1 MFFKKDNLDFFVV
14 CLGNVGEKYNFT
26 RHNVGFIFS
35 DYFSQKMN
43 VKIDKKKFNSL
54 YTILDFDGKKV
65 LIIKPLTFMNLSG
78 EATLKFIEYYKISL
92 DKLIVIYDDISL
104 DVGNIRIRRKGS
116 HGGQNGVRN
125 IIDCINS
132 DVFKRIKIGVSN
144 KPTKEYD
151 LASWVL
157 SKFSDDEIDNLNSS
171 LDKAFNAL
179 KLIFNDKIDEAMNKF
194 N

>member
-1 MFFKKDNLDFFVV
+1 MIFKKDNIDFFVV

-35 DYFSQKMN
+35 DYLSQKMN

-54 YTILDFDGKKV
+54 YKIFNVNDKKI

-78 EATLKFIEYYKISL
+78 EATLQFINYYKISL
-92 DKLIVIYDDISL
+92 EKLIVVYDDISL
-104 DVGNIRIRRKGS
+104 NVGDIRIKRKGS

-125 IIDCINS
+125 IIDCLGS
-132 DVFKRIKIGVSN
+132 DCFKRIKIGVGD

-151 LASWVL
+151 LSRWVL
-157 SKFSDDEIDNLNSS
+157 SKFLYNEIDKLNSS
-171 LDKAFNAL
+171 LDKSFQAL
-179 KLIFNDKIDEAMNKF
+179 TLIFDGKIDEAMNKF